1 MNQKNRALIFELSQ
15 PGRTAFSLP
24 ECDVPQAELSELIP
38 EELLRDAPPDLPE
51 VSEVDLYA
59 TTPSFLKEIMGW
71 MQDSTLW
78 VPAL

>member
-51 VSEVDLYA
+51 VSEVDLVRHYTQLSQRNYGVDA
-59 TTPSFLKEIMGW
+59 GFYP
-71 MQDSTLW
+71 W